1 MEGIV
6 KWFSPYRGFGFIKSQ
21 GKDYFVHK
29 SDIEKNLNLDRG
41 DKVFFEAQESAK
53 GTKAIKVKKIGSL
66 F

>member
-29 SDIEKNLNLDRG
+29 ADIEKNLNLDRG
-41 DKVFFEAQESAK
+41 DKVSFDSQQALK
-53 GTKAIKVKKIGSL
+53 GTKAVKVRKIT
-66 F
+66 